1 MNNVVLAGSL
11 DFLNLGEVLQLLGS
25 NGSTGILR
33 ITSKYARSHGLI
45 YLLNGNPVNASA
57 DSLSGLEAVYSL
69 FGWTEGDFEF
79 TRDQVK
85 TEKVIK
91 KSRMEIILDSLSM
104 LDDGVIKKLGPVTFE
119 KISDVPGKTATLPI
133 IKGPLVDYAYVVD
146 EEEFTDGQEIVREG
160 KHGNWIWVI
169 LEGIVE
175 IIKETAHGP
184 VAILRIGEG
193 AFIGFIGSIGSF
205 LMGGGVRSAMAV
217 ANGNVQLGVL
227 DSQRLSID
235 FSCLSHEF
243 RGLVLTLDKRLK
255 QVTERAVGINI
266 DRDRIDELIKDNKPI
281 IKQGEAEDKIYII
294 SEGEAWVI
302 RYTDNNHV
310 ILANLCK
317 GDVFGYVPFFD
328 TGHEPFSAS
337 VYGSKDLKVRTV
349 NPEDLQNEY
358 NHLSSTFKNI
368 VENVATCI
376 SVTTML
382 ACKYIK
388 EHKKVLT

>member
-1 MNNVVLAGSL
+1 
-11 DFLNLGEVLQLLGS
+11 
-25 NGSTGILR
+25 
-33 ITSKYARSHGLI
+33 
-45 YLLNGNPVNASA
+45 
-57 DSLSGLEAVYSL
+57 
-69 FGWTEGDFEF
+69 
-79 TRDQVK
+79 
-85 TEKVIK
+85 
-91 KSRMEIILDSLSM
+91 LDSLSM
-104 LDDGVIKKLGPVTFE
+104 LDDGVIKKLGPVSLD
-119 KISDVPGKTATLPI
+119 KISDVSGKTATLPI
-133 IKGPLVDYAYVVD
+133 IKGPLADYIYVVD
-146 EEEFTDGQEIVREG
+146 EEEFTDGQELVREG

-175 IIKETAHGP
+175 IVKEASSGP
-184 VAILRIGEG
+184 VKILRIGEG
-193 AFIGFIGSIGSF
+193 AFIGSIGSF
-205 LMGGGVRSAMAV
+205 LMGGSVRSATAV

-255 QVTERAVGINI
+255 QVTERAVGINVDMGNI
-266 DRDRIDELIKDNKPI
+266 NELIEENKPI
-281 IKQGEAEDKIYII
+281 IKQGETEDKIYII
-294 SEGEAWVI
+294 SEGEAWVV

-317 GDVFGYVPFFD
+317 GDVFGYVSFFD

-337 VYGSKDLKVRTV
+337 VYGSNDLKVRTV
-349 NPEDLQNEY
+349 NPEDLQNEH

-388 EHKKVLT
+388 EHKKVL

>member
-25 NGSTGILR
+25 NGSTGILC
-33 ITSKYARSHGLI
+33 ITSKYARSPGLI

-69 FGWTEGDFEF
+69 FGWIEGDFEF

-133 IKGPLVDYAYVVD
+133 IKGPLVDYIYVVD

-184 VAILRIGEG
+184 VTILRIGEG
-193 AFIGFIGSIGSF
+193 AFIGSIGLF
-205 LMGGGVRSAMAV
+205 LMGGGVRSATAV

-227 DSQRLSID
+227 DSQRLSVD

-243 RGLVLTLDKRLK
+243 RGL
-255 QVTERAVGINI
+255 AF
-266 DRDRIDELIKDNKPI
+266 
-281 IKQGEAEDKIYII
+281 
-294 SEGEAWVI
+294 
-302 RYTDNNHV
+302 TDNNHV

-337 VYGSKDLKVRTV
+337 VYGSNDLKVRTV

-368 VENVATCI
+368 VENVVTCI

-388 EHKKVLT
+388 EQ

>member
-1 MNNVVLAGSL
+1 MDSVVLTGSL
-11 DFLNLGEVLQLLGS
+11 EFLNLGEVLQLLGS

-33 ITSKYARSHGLI
+33 ITSKYAKSPGLI

-57 DSLSGLEAVYSL
+57 DSLSGLKALYSL
-69 FGWTEGDFEF
+69 FGWVEGDFEF
-79 TRDQVK
+79 VQEQVK
-85 TEKVIK
+85 TDKVIK

-104 LDDGVIKKLGPVTFE
+104 LDDGVIKKLGPVSFDKT
-119 KISDVPGKTATLPI
+119 SDVTGKTETIPI
-133 IKGPLVDYAYVVD
+133 IKGPLADYIYVVD
-146 EEEFTDGQEIVREG
+146 EEEFTDGQEIVRES
-160 KHGNWIWVI
+160 KHGNWIWVV

-175 IIKETAHGP
+175 IIKEAPSGP
-184 VAILRIGEG
+184 VKILRIGEG
-193 AFIGFIGSIGSF
+193 AFIGSIGSF
-205 LMGGGVRSAMAV
+205 LMGGSVRSATAV

-255 QVTERAVGINI
+255 QVTERAVGITV
-266 DRDRIDELIKDNKPI
+266 DMGRINELIEDNKPI
-281 IKQGEAEDKIYII
+281 IKQGETEDKIYII
-294 SEGEAWVI
+294 SEGEAWVV

-310 ILANLCK
+310 ILSNLCK
-317 GDVFGYVPFFD
+317 GDVFGCVPFFD
-328 TGHEPFSAS
+328 IGHEPFSAS
-337 VYGSKDLKVRTV
+337 VYGSNDLKLRTV

-388 EHKKVLT
+388 EHK